1 MLYFMVMGI
10 RNYCNG
16 SNANNGNKKFLESMS
31 EINSRINGDESK
43 NENGTRIELQSIE
56 EGKQKLDHE
65 IENLMEYM
73 DDMSKIKTENG
84 TIIELDES
92 KNENLMEYMDDMSKI
107 KTENGTIIELDESK
121 NENLMEYM
129 DDMSKIKTENG
140 TIIVLDDNDG
150 TDLILRENKIDPT
163 KEV

>member
-65 IENLMEYM
+65 
-73 DDMSKIKTENG
+73 
-84 TIIELDES
+84 
-92 KNENLMEYMDDMSKI
+92 
-107 KTENGTIIELDESK
+107 
-121 NENLMEYM
+121 YM